1 MVGRLSC
8 PNIAAFSGCLGA
20 AKANKGVFC
29 DNLVFYATSQELCR
43 TPPMSFENAP
53 SPPDQILMGLFM
65 LIRASGSL
73 KRKPDFPF

>member
-1 MVGRLSC
+1 MVGRLCC
-8 PNIAAFSGCLGA
+8 PNIGAFSGSLGV
-20 AKANKGVFC
+20 AKSQQGRVC

-43 TPPMSFENAP
+43 TPPMSFENAAG
-53 SPPDQILMGLFM
+53 PPDQIPMGLFM